1 MACDLR
7 SESRLPGKI
16 SRHVVRAALE
26 EPIEQLKQPRDIEE
40 PPSDLFHPWCSFSL
54 EISHYSCMIG
64 WI

>member
-40 PPSDLFHPWCSFSL
+40 PPSDLFHP
-54 EISHYSCMIG
+54 
-64 WI
+64 